1 MLKSKKKIYLCDI
14 ILISNQNTHIMSNE
28 KSIKPANGYLMFVL
42 VLVLFI
48 GGIVTTVKY
57 ENPAWLIA
65 TAVAFISI
73 FGFILV
79 NPNSSKV
86 ILLFGKYIGTIKT
99 NGLYWANP
107 LYKKRTISLRASNFD
122 SERLKVNDKL
132 GNPIMIS
139 TILVWRVTDT
149 HKAAFDVDNYENF
162 VRVQTDA
169 AVRKLA
175 SMYPYDNFADEGTEE
190 DITLRSSVN
199 EVSEALEKEVEERLS
214 IAGIEVLEARIG
226 YLAYAQ
232 EIANA
237 MLKRQQATAI
247 VAARHKI
254 VEGAVSMVEMAL
266 EELGKKNIVD
276 LDDERKA
283 AMVSNLMVILCGD
296 KDASPVLN
304 TGTLSH

>member
-1 MLKSKKKIYLCDI
+1 MEDEKII
-14 ILISNQNTHIMSNE
+14 IPS
-28 KSIKPANGYLMFVL
+28 NGYLMLFLFILLFFGSVIGLILIKQVFLL
-42 VLVLFI
+42 VLLVL
-48 GGIVTTVKY
+48 
-57 ENPAWLIA
+57 
-65 TAVAFISI
+65 SI
-73 FGFILV
+73 ILLPGFILV
-79 NPNSSKV
+79 NPNGSRV
-86 ILLFGKYIGTIKT
+86 LLLFGKYMGTVKK
-99 NGLYWANP
+99 NGLYWVNP
-107 LYKKRTISLRASNFD
+107 LYVKKKISLRASNFD
-122 SERLKVNDKL
+122 SERLKVNDKI

-139 TILVWRVTDT
+139 TILVWRVRNTY
-149 HKAAFDVDNYENF
+149 KAAFEVDNYENF

-175 SMYPYDNFADEGTEE
+175 SMYPYDNFADEGHQE
-190 DITLRSSVN
+190 DITLRSDMN
-199 EVSEALEKEVEERLS
+199 EVSEALEKEVQERLAM
-214 IAGIEVLEARIG
+214 AGIEVLEARIG

-266 EELGKKNIVD
+266 EELSKKEMIT
-276 LDDERKA
+276 LDEERKA

-296 KDASPVLN
+296 KDASPVVN

>member
-1 MLKSKKKIYLCDI
+1 MEAEKI
-14 ILISNQNTHIMSNE
+14 
-28 KSIKPANGYLMFVL
+28 IKPANGYVMLVV
-42 VLVLFI
+42 VLVLFFGSI
-48 GGIVTTVKY
+48 AFGIQQK
-57 ENPAWLIA
+57 NAWYLI
-65 TAVAFISI
+65 ISVLSFVGF

-79 NPNSSKV
+79 NPNTSKV
-86 ILLFGKYIGTIKT
+86 ILLFGKYVGTIKK

-107 LYKKRTISLRASNFD
+107 FYTKKKISLRASNFD

-132 GNPIMIS
+132 GNPVMIS
-139 TILVWRVTDT
+139 TILVWRVTNT
-149 HKAAFDVDNYENF
+149 YKAAFDVDNYENF

-175 SMYPYDNFADEGTEE
+175 SMYPYDNFADEGHDE

-199 EVSEALEKEVEERLS
+199 EVSDALEKELEERLA

-232 EIANA
+232 EIASA

-254 VEGAVSMVEMAL
+254 VQGAVEMVEMAL
-266 EELGKKNIVD
+266 DELNKKQIVD
-276 LDDERKA
+276 LDEERKA
-283 AMVSNLMVILCGD
+283 AMVSNLLVILCGD
-296 KDASPVLN
+296 KEASPVVN
-304 TGTLSH
+304 AGTLNH

>member
-1 MLKSKKKIYLCDI
+1 MKEEKII
-14 ILISNQNTHIMSNE
+14 V
-28 KSIKPANGYLMFVL
+28 PANGYLMLFIFL
-42 VLVLFI
+42 LLFI
-48 GGIVTTVKY
+48 GGIVSIITF
-57 ENPAWLIA
+57 ENPWFAFAVLAAIFIA
-65 TAVAFISI
+65 P
-73 FGFILV
+73 GFIMV
-79 NPNSSKV
+79 QPNNSRV
-86 ILLFGKYIGTIKT
+86 LLLFGKYVGTVKR
-99 NGLYWANP
+99 NGFYWVNP
-107 LYKKRTISLRASNFD
+107 FYTKKKISLRASNFD

-132 GNPIMIS
+132 GNPVMIS
-139 TILVWRVTDT
+139 TILVWRVQNTY
-149 HKAAFDVDNYENF
+149 KAAFDVDNFENF

-175 SMYPYDNFADEGTEE
+175 SMYPYDNFADEGHQE

-199 EVSEALEKEVEERLS
+199 EVSEALEKEIDERLS

-266 EELGKKNIVD
+266 EELGKKQIVD
-276 LDDERKA
+276 LDEERKA

-304 TGTLSH
+304 TGTLNH

>member
-1 MLKSKKKIYLCDI
+1 
-14 ILISNQNTHIMSNE
+14 MSNE
-28 KSIKPANGYLMFVL
+28 KNHSPLNGYIMLFVL
-42 VLVLFI
+42 LLLVVGGVLLLRIYV
-48 GGIVTTVKY
+48 G
-57 ENPAWLIA
+57 
-65 TAVAFISI
+65 AFMI
-73 FGFILV
+73 FAAILAIPGFVLV
-79 NPNSSKV
+79 NPNSSRV
-86 ILLFGKYIGTIKT
+86 LLLFGKYIGTIKQ
-99 NGLYWANP
+99 NGLFWVNP
-107 LYKKRTISLRASNFD
+107 FYTKKKISLRASNFD

-139 TILVWRVTDT
+139 TILVWRVTNT
-149 HKAAFDVDNYENF
+149 YKAAFEVDDYQNF

-175 SMYPYDNFADEGTEE
+175 SMYPYDNFADEGLDE
-190 DITLRSSVN
+190 DITLRSSIN
-199 EVSEALEKEVEERLS
+199 EVSEALEKEVQERLS
-214 IAGIEVLEARIG
+214 MAGIEVLEARIG

-266 EELGKKNIVD
+266 DELSKKEIVS

-283 AMVSNLMVILCGD
+283 AMVSNLMVVLCSD
-296 KDASPVLN
+296 KDVSPIVN
-304 TGTLSH
+304 TGTLNH

>member
-1 MLKSKKKIYLCDI
+1 MTQEKIIGPL
-14 ILISNQNTHIMSNE
+14 
-28 KSIKPANGYLMFVL
+28 NGYFMLFLSL
-42 VLVLFI
+42 VLIGGSVAMIVKTTSPWFAITIIIGAVLFL
-48 GGIVTTVKY
+48 GLV
-57 ENPAWLIA
+57 
-65 TAVAFISI
+65 
-73 FGFILV
+73 LV
-79 NPNSSKV
+79 NPNSSRV
-86 ILLFGKYIGTIKT
+86 LLLFGKYVGTIKK
-99 NGLYWANP
+99 NGLFWVNP
-107 LYKKRTISLRASNFD
+107 LYSKQKISLRASNFD

-132 GNPIMIS
+132 GNPVMIS

-149 HKAAFDVDNYENF
+149 YKAAFEVDDYKNF

-175 SMYPYDNFADEGTEE
+175 SMYPYDNFADEGIEE

-199 EVSEALEKEVEERLS
+199 EVSEALEKEIQDRLQM
-214 IAGIEVLEARIG
+214 AGIEVLEARIG

-266 EELGKKNIVD
+266 DELNEKDIVD
-276 LDDERKA
+276 LDEERKA
-283 AMVSNLMVILCGD
+283 AMVSNLMVVLCSD
-296 KDASPVLN
+296 KDASPIVN
-304 TGTLSH
+304 TGTLNH

>member
-1 MLKSKKKIYLCDI
+1 MKEERI
-14 ILISNQNTHIMSNE
+14 IV
-28 KSIKPANGYLMFVL
+28 PANGYLMLFIF
-42 VLVLFI
+42 LVLFF
-48 GGIVTTVKY
+48 GGIASIITIR
-57 ENPAWLIA
+57 NPWIILVIL
-65 TAVAFISI
+65 TAAFIAP
-73 FGFILV
+73 GFIMV
-79 NPNSSKV
+79 QPNNSRV
-86 ILLFGKYIGTIKT
+86 LLLFGKYVGTVKK
-99 NGLYWANP
+99 NGFYWVNP
-107 LYKKRTISLRASNFD
+107 FYTKKKISLRASNFD

-132 GNPIMIS
+132 GNPVMIS
-139 TILVWRVTDT
+139 TILVWRVQNTY
-149 HKAAFDVDNYENF
+149 KAAFDVDNFENF

-175 SMYPYDNFADEGTEE
+175 SMYPYDNFADEGHKE

-199 EVSEALEKEVEERLS
+199 EVSEALEKEIEERLS

-266 EELGKKNIVD
+266 EELGKKQIVD
-276 LDDERKA
+276 LDEERKA

-304 TGTLSH
+304 TGTLNH

>member
-1 MLKSKKKIYLCDI
+1 MKSEKII
-14 ILISNQNTHIMSNE
+14 T
-28 KSIKPANGYLMFVL
+28 PTNGYSM
-42 VLVLFI
+42 LFI
-48 GGIVTTVKY
+48 FFITLLGSVAIVIL
-57 ENPAWLIA
+57 NGSLFFIFPFI
-65 TAVAFISI
+65 ISI
-73 FGFILV
+73 FIFKGFV
-79 NPNSSKV
+79 MVQPNNSRV
-86 ILLFGKYIGTIKT
+86 LLLFGEYVGTINKS
-99 NGLYWANP
+99 GFYWIIP
-107 LYKKRTISLRASNFD
+107 FYTKKKISLRASNFD

-139 TILVWRVTDT
+139 TILVWRVKDT
-149 HKAAFDVDNYENF
+149 YKAAFDVDNYENF

-175 SMYPYDNFADEGTEE
+175 SMYPYDNFADDGYTE

-199 EVSEALEKEVEERLS
+199 EVSEALEKEIDERLS

-276 LDDERKA
+276 LDEERKA

-304 TGTLSH
+304 TGTLNQ

>member
-1 MLKSKKKIYLCDI
+1 MKEEKII
-14 ILISNQNTHIMSNE
+14 V
-28 KSIKPANGYLMFVL
+28 PANGYLMLL
-42 VLVLFI
+42 VCLILFF
-48 GGIVTTVKY
+48 GPIVMIIITHNPKY
-57 ENPAWLIA
+57 LLLIPLA
-65 TAVAFISI
+65 IIVAI
-73 FGFILV
+73 GFIMV
-79 NPNSSKV
+79 QPNNSRV
-86 ILLFGKYIGTIKT
+86 LLLFGKYVGTVKQ
-99 NGLYWANP
+99 NGFYWVNP
-107 LYKKRTISLRASNFD
+107 FYTKKKISLRASNFD

-139 TILVWRVTDT
+139 TILVWRVQNTY
-149 HKAAFDVDNYENF
+149 KAAFDVDNFENF

-175 SMYPYDNFADEGTEE
+175 SMYPYDNFADEGHVE

-199 EVSEALEKEVEERLS
+199 EVSEALEKEIDERLS

-254 VEGAVSMVEMAL
+254 VQGAVSMVEMAL
-266 EELGKKNIVD
+266 AELGKKNIVE
-276 LDDERKA
+276 LDDDRKA

-304 TGTLSH
+304 TGTLNH

>member
-1 MLKSKKKIYLCDI
+1 MKAEKI
-14 ILISNQNTHIMSNE
+14 
-28 KSIKPANGYLMFVL
+28 IKPTNGYLMLFVVLTVFFGSIFLSIYFKNPIYL
-42 VLVLFI
+42 VLTLFGLI
-48 GGIVTTVKY
+48 G
-57 ENPAWLIA
+57 L
-65 TAVAFISI
+65 

-79 NPNSSKV
+79 NPNTSSV
-86 ILLFGKYIGTIKT
+86 IVLFGKYVGTIKQ

-107 LYKKRTISLRASNFD
+107 FYTKKKISLRASNFD

-132 GNPIMIS
+132 GNPVMIS
-139 TILVWRVTDT
+139 TILVWRVTNT
-149 HKAAFDVDNYENF
+149 YKAAFDVDNYENF

-175 SMYPYDNFADEGTEE
+175 SMYPYDNFADEGHDE

-199 EVSEALEKEVEERLS
+199 EVSEALEKEIDERLS

-232 EIANA
+232 EIASA

-254 VEGAVSMVEMAL
+254 VQGAVEMVEMAL
-266 EELGKKNIVD
+266 DELNKKQIVE
-276 LDDERKA
+276 LDEERKA
-283 AMVSNLMVILCGD
+283 AMVSNLLVILCGD
-296 KDASPVLN
+296 KEASPVVN
-304 TGTLSH
+304 AGTLSH

>member
-1 MLKSKKKIYLCDI
+1 M
-14 ILISNQNTHIMSNE
+14 TNE
-28 KSIKPANGYLMFVL
+28 KNIVPLNGYLMLL
-42 VLVLFI
+42 VFLILAFGSAYLLISMKAPIFI
-48 GGIVTTVKY
+48 IGIVL
-57 ENPAWLIA
+57 ALIMLP
-65 TAVAFISI
+65 
-73 FGFILV
+73 GFVLV
-79 NPNSSKV
+79 NPNNSRV
-86 ILLFGKYIGTIKT
+86 LLLFGKYVGTIKK
-99 NGLYWANP
+99 NGLYWVIP
-107 LYKKRTISLRASNFD
+107 FYSKKAISLRASNFD

-132 GNPIMIS
+132 GNPVMIS

-149 HKAAFDVDNYENF
+149 YKAAFDVDDYKNF

-175 SMYPYDNFADEGTEE
+175 SMYPYDNFADEGHKE

-199 EVSEALEKEVEERLS
+199 EVSEALEKEVQERLS
-214 IAGIEVLEARIG
+214 MAGIEVLEARIG

-266 EELGKKNIVD
+266 DQLSKKQVVE

-283 AMVSNLMVILCGD
+283 AMVSNLMVVLCSD
-296 KDASPVLN
+296 KDAAPIVN
-304 TGTLSH
+304 AGTLNH

>member
-1 MLKSKKKIYLCDI
+1 MKEEKI
-14 ILISNQNTHIMSNE
+14 
-28 KSIKPANGYLMFVL
+28 IKPANGYLMLL
-42 VLVLFI
+42 VTLVLFFGSI
-48 GGIVTTVKY
+48 FYAFNQENPLYLIVTV
-57 ENPAWLIA
+57 
-65 TAVAFISI
+65 ISFLGF

-79 NPNSSKV
+79 NPNTSKV
-86 ILLFGKYIGTIKT
+86 ILLFGKYVGTVKD

-107 LYKKRTISLRASNFD
+107 FYSKKKISLRASNFD

-132 GNPIMIS
+132 GNPVMIS
-139 TILVWRVTDT
+139 TILVWRVTNT
-149 HKAAFDVDNYENF
+149 YKAAFDVDNYENF

-175 SMYPYDNFADEGTEE
+175 SMYPYDNFADEGHDE

-199 EVSEALEKEVEERLS
+199 EVSETLEKELEERLA

-232 EIANA
+232 EIASA

-266 EELGKKNIVD
+266 EELNKKDIVA
-276 LDDERKA
+276 LDEERKA

-296 KDASPVLN
+296 KEAAPVVN
-304 TGTLSH
+304 AGTLNH